1 MKKKALTDLARTIRS
16 KNAGSL
22 FITVEIIFD
31 DFDIYNKV
39 KTSDCISQFSIAK
52 LYGVSKD
59 QILDF
64 CFYDPGMGIKANIGR
79 KSASRCP
86 SFYRNNLY
94 CVTTHSCWNRS
105 AGYIYN

>member
-16 KNAGSL
+16 KNAGSF

-31 DFDIYNKV
+31 DLNIYKKV
-39 KTSDCISQFSIAK
+39 KSSGAISSLSIAK

-64 CFYDPGMGIKANIGR
+64 CFYDPGMGIKANIRR

-94 CVTTHSCWNRS
+94 CVTTHS
-105 AGYIYN
+105 